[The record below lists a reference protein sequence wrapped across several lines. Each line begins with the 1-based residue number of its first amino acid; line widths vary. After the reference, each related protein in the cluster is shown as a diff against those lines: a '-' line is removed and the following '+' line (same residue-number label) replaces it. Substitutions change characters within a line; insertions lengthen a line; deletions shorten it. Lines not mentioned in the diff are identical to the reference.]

1 MTKCFW
7 QLIAQRFRLDGMK
20 DIPTSLAY
28 LTPGSGANKT
38 EPLLAVGDDNGDVFI
53 LRFLKP
59 TQSLFKKREV
69 DDIQQIYWR
78 VRRLK
83 FYVPLD
89 RLYFFTSIQIRS
101 CTCKLEWFR
110 SPFYQGRTNH
120 LCYRST
126 SREHCTEWSH
136 AASLLTS
143 PCPFVTSAVNSP
155 PRLPCRQLPS
165 VLHL

>member
-1 MTKCFW
+1 MKNALFYFLKMKKCFC

-78 VRRLK
+78 VRSLK
-83 FYVPLD
+83 FYVPFLIQ
-89 RLYFFTSIQIRS
+89 FNSIQ
-101 CTCKLEWFR
+101 F
-110 SPFYQGRTNH
+110 N
-120 LCYRST
+120 
-126 SREHCTEWSH
+126 
-136 AASLLTS
+136 
-143 PCPFVTSAVNSP
+143 
-155 PRLPCRQLPS
+155 
-165 VLHL
+165 

>member
-1 MTKCFW
+1 MIT
-7 QLIAQRFRLDGMK
+7 QRFRLDGMK

-78 VRRLK
+78 VRFNL
-83 FYVPLD
+83 
-89 RLYFFTSIQIRS
+89 
-101 CTCKLEWFR
+101 
-110 SPFYQGRTNH
+110 
-120 LCYRST
+120 
-126 SREHCTEWSH
+126 H
-136 AASLLTS
+136 ANVNLNCIILNLT
-143 PCPFVTSAVNSP
+143 
-155 PRLPCRQLPS
+155 
-165 VLHL
+165 

>member
-1 MTKCFW
+1 MHLSRGWITDCVHMSSFGVLVVASSERCLHFFTTRVTPYIEVSNDFSFFLKQIMKNALFYFLKMKKCFC

-78 VRRLK
+78 VRSLK
-83 FYVPLD
+83 FYLPFLIQ
-89 RLYFFTSIQIRS
+89 FNSIQ
-101 CTCKLEWFR
+101 F
-110 SPFYQGRTNH
+110 N
-120 LCYRST
+120 
-126 SREHCTEWSH
+126 
-136 AASLLTS
+136 
-143 PCPFVTSAVNSP
+143 
-155 PRLPCRQLPS
+155 
-165 VLHL
+165 

>member
-1 MTKCFW
+1 MKNALFYFLKMKKCFC

-78 VRRLK
+78 VRSLK
-83 FYVPLD
+83 FYVPFLIQ
-89 RLYFFTSIQIRS
+89 FNSIQSKLGVAPASWNGFAHHFTRDPQI
-101 CTCKLEWFR
+101 TCATDR
-110 SPFYQGRTNH
+110 H
-120 LCYRST
+120 
-126 SREHCTEWSH
+126 
-136 AASLLTS
+136 
-143 PCPFVTSAVNSP
+143 
-155 PRLPCRQLPS
+155 
-165 VLHL
+165 